1 MWQNRWQTGCQ
12 TDNESMKKLASEKTD
27 RLPNRHGQ
35 ECSEDVPEISYVLQT
50 FMMETWNVLWM
61 SSRMFLVFS
70 KLSGIFCSLQ
80 WLSLIFF
87 RPSDTNT
94 KNFLQRLAYMF
105 FRISDTN
112 ARNFLIFIQI
122 FCLVLYYTTY
132 CMYIVQHFRDQ
143 FKDTDA
149 GAKL

>member
-1 MWQNRWQTGCQ
+1 
-12 TDNESMKKLASEKTD
+12 
-27 RLPNRHGQ
+27 
-35 ECSEDVPEISYVLQT
+35 
-50 FMMETWNVLWM
+50 
-61 SSRMFLVFS
+61 MFLVFS

-143 FKDTDA
+143 FKDTDT